1 MKEFLAVLRS
11 DLNRVYGRIFVLM
24 ILSPILLFFLAN
36 TGSNIGLVLILGL
49 LILANLL
56 VIVL

>member
-36 TGSNIGLVLILGL
+36 AGSNIGLVLILGL